1 VREFKKKNRDG
12 EGGVIAAICV
22 VQAVRSFLHFS
33 QLSAWL
39 NKSGGS
45 RPQQLLY
52 RLTMPGQAFA
62 SKFMAGAVPIEH
74 NFPIAHVGRLTN
86 IYSIKVISLFQ

>member
-1 VREFKKKNRDG
+1 MLKLFRETETNVAG
-12 EGGVIAAICV
+12 ICL

-39 NKSGGS
+39 NKSRGS

-52 RLTMPGQAFA
+52 RITMPGQVFV
-62 SKFMAGAVPIEH
+62 SKFVQHPVEH
-74 NFPIAHVGRLTN
+74 HFPTAFVGQMRSHT
-86 IYSIKVISLFQ
+86 IKVC